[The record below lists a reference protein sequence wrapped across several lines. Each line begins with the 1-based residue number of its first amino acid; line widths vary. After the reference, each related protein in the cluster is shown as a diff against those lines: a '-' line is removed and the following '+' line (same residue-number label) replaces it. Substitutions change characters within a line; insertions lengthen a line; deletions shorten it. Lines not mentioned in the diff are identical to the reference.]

1 MLCIVA
7 CEDITEVACWN
18 NYIYLVAKLD
28 LAVSNKLSVC
38 RYIVDYLW
46 CKSAPVEENIMPF
59 SASLSAVSL
68 LVKIV
73 LTPV

>member
-7 CEDITEVACWN
+7 CKDITEVACWN

-38 RYIVDYLW
+38 RYIIDYLW
-46 CKSAPVEENIMPF
+46 CKSAPVDR
-59 SASLSAVSL
+59 VCR
-68 LVKIV
+68 
-73 LTPV
+73 